1 MSSEGIQQVA
11 LVSGM
16 CTAGGA
22 YQPTMSDVAIIT
34 HRCVIVNQE
43 RVNIVMNSSLFLS

>member
-34 HRCVIVNQE
+34 HRCVIVKSAS
-43 RVNIVMNSSLFLS
+43 ILS

>member
-1 MSSEGIQQVA
+1 MSAEGIQQVA

-22 YQPTMSDVAIIT
+22 YQPTMSDIAIIT
-34 HRCVIVNQE
+34 HRYPEQPIIV
-43 RVNIVMNSSLFLS
+43 SLRPRFQDW

>member
-1 MSSEGIQQVA
+1 MSAEGIQQVA

-22 YQPTMSDVAIIT
+22 YQPTMSDIAIIT
-34 HRCVIVNQE
+34 HRYPEQPV
-43 RVNIVMNSSLFLS
+43 SHGLTSLSQDW

>member
-1 MSSEGIQQVA
+1 MSAEGIQQVA

-22 YQPTMSDVAIIT
+22 YQPTMSDIAIIT
-34 HRCVIVNQE
+34 HRYPEQPV
-43 RVNIVMNSSLFLS
+43 SPSLTPHSQDW